1 MAVQTLREIREVRL
15 RKLDRLEEIQ
25 KCRYPNHFRA
35 THAIAEVKTLA
46 KDIDHEGLAQKQI
59 VVGVAG
65 RVMAINSF
73 GKSVFLRIKDQTG
86 TLQIYAKV
94 DALGAEGFEK
104 VKLTDV
110 GDIVGVRGP
119 LFRTRTQE
127 LTVNAQEY
135 WVLTK
140 CLRPLPEKWHG
151 LKDDEIRQRQ
161 RYLDLIMNEDS
172 RRVFVTRTR
181 IVKFFRDFLDR
192 RGFLEVETPM
202 MHPVLG
208 GANARPFITHHNA
221 LDMELYL
228 RIAPELYLKRL
239 VVGGFERVY
248 EINRNF
254 RNEGLSTRHN
264 PEFTMLE
271 FYQAY
276 ATYEDL
282 MDMTEEMF
290 RLLVGEVC
298 GSLKIDYLGTTLDF
312 SRKFERLSVFEA
324 LKEYCHADD
333 TVFFEPRAAMA
344 FAKRFEIEETVL
356 REIEKKHAED
366 TRNMALRVC
375 MEVFEKVVEDKLVQP
390 TFVYGYPLV
399 VSPLARRN
407 DKDPYLCDRFE
418 FFIAGGEVANAFSE
432 LNDPLDQAERFK
444 QQLKAK
450 GMGDEEAMEY
460 DEDYI
465 RALEYGLC
473 PTAGEGIGIDRVTM
487 ILTNQSNIR
496 DVILFPLMREEQKQS
511 GE

>member
-1 MAVQTLREIREVRL
+1 VAEQTLREIREIRL
-15 RKLDRLEEIQ
+15 GKLERLEKIQ

-35 THAIAEVKTLA
+35 THSIAEVKGLA
-46 KDIDHEGLAQKQI
+46 KDLGHEDLAQKQ
-59 VVGVAG
+59 VVVSVAG

-73 GKSVFLRIKDQTG
+73 GKSVFLRIKDETG
-86 TLQIYAKV
+86 LLQIYAKLDV
-94 DALGAEGFEK
+94 LGAEWFEK
-104 VKLTDV
+104 VRLTDI
-110 GDIVGVRGP
+110 GDIIGVQGRI
-119 LFRTRTQE
+119 FRTKTEE
-127 LTVNAQEY
+127 LTVNAHEY

-151 LKDDEIRQRQ
+151 LKDEELRQRQ
-161 RYLDLIMNEDS
+161 RYLDLIINEES
-172 RRVFVTRTR
+172 RRVFVARTK
-181 IVKFFRDFLDR
+181 IVKFFRDYLDKK
-192 RGFLEVETPM
+192 GFLEVETPM

-271 FYQAY
+271 FYQAF

-282 MDMTEEMF
+282 MEMTEEMF
-290 RLLVGEVC
+290 RLLVSEVC

-312 SRKFERLSVFEA
+312 SERFERLSVLEA
-324 LKEYCHADD
+324 LRHYCKADD
-333 TVFFEPRAAMA
+333 SVFSDPKTAMA
-344 FAKRFEIEETVL
+344 FAKNLGIEEAVL
-356 REIEKKHAED
+356 KEIEKKHAQD
-366 TRNMALRVC
+366 ARDMALRVC
-375 MEVFEKVVEDKLVQP
+375 MEVFEKVVEDKLCQP

-418 FFIAGGEVANAFSE
+418 FFVAGGEVANAFSE
-432 LNDPLDQAERFK
+432 LNDPLDQAERFR
-444 QQLKAK
+444 QQLRAK

-496 DVILFPLMREEQKQS
+496 DVILFPLMREQEPS

>member
-1 MAVQTLREIREVRL
+1 MAEQTLREIREIRL
-15 RKLDRLEEIQ
+15 KKLDRLEEIQ
-25 KCRYPNHFRA
+25 RCRYPNNFKVSHS
-35 THAIAEVKTLA
+35 TAEVKGLA
-46 KDIDHEGLAQKQI
+46 KDLGHEDLAQKQI
-59 VVGVAG
+59 VVRVAG

-86 TLQIYAKV
+86 LLQVYAKV
-94 DALGAEGFEK
+94 DVLGTEGFEK
-104 VKLTDV
+104 VKLTDI
-110 GDIVGVRGP
+110 GDIIGVQGP
-119 LFRTRTQE
+119 LFRTKTGE
-127 LTVNAQEY
+127 LTVSAHEY

-151 LKDDEIRQRQ
+151 LRDEEIRQRQ
-161 RYLDLIMNEDS
+161 RYLDLIMNEES
-172 RRVFVTRTR
+172 RRVFMTRTR
-181 IVKFFRDFLDR
+181 IVKFFREFLDK

-221 LDMELYL
+221 LNMELYL

-239 VVGGFERVY
+239 VVGGFEKVY

-282 MDMTEEMF
+282 MEMTEEMF
-290 RLLVGEVC
+290 RTLVSEVC
-298 GSLKIDYLGTTLDF
+298 GSLKIEYLGMTLDF
-312 SRKFERLSVFEA
+312 SKKFERMSVFEA
-324 LKEYCHADD
+324 LKEFCQADD
-333 TVFFEPRAAMA
+333 SVFFEPGAAII
-344 FAKRFEIEETVL
+344 FAKKFGIEEAVL
-356 REIEKKHAED
+356 KEIEKRHAED
-366 TRNMALRVC
+366 ARDMALRVC

-407 DKDPYLCDRFE
+407 DQDPYLCDRFE
-418 FFIAGGEVANAFSE
+418 FFVAGGEVANAFSE
-432 LNDPLDQAERFK
+432 LNDPVDQAERFR
-444 QQLKAK
+444 QQIKAK
-450 GMGDEEAMEY
+450 RMGDEDAMEY

-487 ILTNQSNIR
+487 ILTNQNCIR
-496 DVILFPLMREEQKQS
+496 DVILFPLMRLER
-511 GE
+511 G